1 MGTSLL
7 VRRNQRG
14 VGEKAGP
21 QNNAAAFEAA
31 YEASASAPAQRS
43 RFLGLHLVHV
53 AYVPPNFGAMSG
65 TPQQI
70 VNDDC
75 LNESWVELYYGASSS
90 DRATPPLSGN
100 VHILEKLLLEAQ
112 RDSNAS
118 SARGSGSPKS
128 PHSPSNETVSFVLNK
143 QEEKQIPTDWIWDW
157 SSRPDQ
163 QPPKDW
169 KFRHPGV
176 VANRK
181 RPVLSLRGSRIIRL
195 ADIFPLLLL
204 SNLLSV
210 LLGAGI
216 GVCIGR
222 RMRVASVE

>member
-1 MGTSLL
+1 
-7 VRRNQRG
+7 
-14 VGEKAGP
+14 
-21 QNNAAAFEAA
+21 
-31 YEASASAPAQRS
+31 
-43 RFLGLHLVHV
+43 
-53 AYVPPNFGAMSG
+53 MS
-65 TPQQI
+65 TNPQQQQI
-70 VNDDC
+70 ASSDDS

-90 DRATPPLSGN
+90 SERATPPLSGN

-128 PHSPSNETVSFVLNK
+128 PHSPSNETVSFILNK
-143 QEEKQIPTDWIWDW
+143 EEQIPTDWIWDW

-169 KFRHPGV
+169 KFRHPGTV
-176 VANRK
+176 SHRK
-181 RPVLSLRGSRIIRL
+181 RSPLSLRGSRIIRL

-222 RMRVASVE
+222 RMKVASVE

>member
-1 MGTSLL
+1 
-7 VRRNQRG
+7 
-14 VGEKAGP
+14 
-21 QNNAAAFEAA
+21 
-31 YEASASAPAQRS
+31 
-43 RFLGLHLVHV
+43 
-53 AYVPPNFGAMSG
+53 MSG
-65 TPQQI
+65 TPQQQQI

-90 DRATPPLSGN
+90 ERATPPLSGN

-143 QEEKQIPTDWIWDW
+143 EEKQIPTDWIWDW

-169 KFRHPGV
+169 KFRHPGS